1 MRIFPLAVI
10 LSALAAFAIA
20 CSSDPAACNDKGRL
34 SGAETCTRLKAAFD
48 EKCSQTGLAFDCNS
62 YLSKTQCTQTLSFCT
77 EGVDKGAA
85 DWRSAADCQAV
96 RDIQVRLVCF
106 D

>member
-1 MRIFPLAVI
+1 MRIFPLAVA
-10 LSALAAFAIA
+10 LSVASVFAIA

-34 SGAETCTRLKAAFD
+34 SGSETCTRLQAAFG
-48 EKCSQTGLAFDCNS
+48 EKCGQQGLSFDCNT
-62 YLSKTQCTQTLSFCT
+62 YLSKTQCNQSLSFCT
-77 EGVDKGAA
+77 EGVDKAVT
-85 DWRSAADCQAV
+85 DWRTAADCQAM